1 MLSSL
6 LERIL
11 FKAVFSSLK
20 PLSHFLKVLSLD
32 TDLMRQLVVL
42 LLELFVLVALLRI
55 QVVKAGLVCEVDIVD
70 LLLITVELV
79 LHVALL
85 GKQGV

>member
-11 FKAVFSSLK
+11 FEAVFSSLK
-20 PLSHFLKVLSLD
+20 PLSYFFKVLSLD

-42 LLELFVLVALLRI
+42 LLKLFVLVALLRI
-55 QVVKAGLVCEVDIVD
+55 QVIKAGLVCEVDIVD

-79 LHVALL
+79 FHVALL

>member
-1 MLSSL
+1 
-6 LERIL
+6 
-11 FKAVFSSLK
+11 
-20 PLSHFLKVLSLD
+20 
-32 TDLMRQLVVL
+32 MRKLVVL

-55 QVVKAGLVCEVDIVD
+55 QVVQAGLVCEVDIVD

-79 LHVALL
+79 FHVALL

>member
-6 LERIL
+6 LKRIL

-20 PLSHFLKVLSLD
+20 PLSYFLKVLSLD

-42 LLELFVLVALLRI
+42 LLKLFVFVALLRI
-55 QVVKAGLVCEVDIVD
+55 QVVKAGLVCEVDIVN
-70 LLLITVELV
+70 LLLITVELIF
-79 LHVALL
+79 HVALL